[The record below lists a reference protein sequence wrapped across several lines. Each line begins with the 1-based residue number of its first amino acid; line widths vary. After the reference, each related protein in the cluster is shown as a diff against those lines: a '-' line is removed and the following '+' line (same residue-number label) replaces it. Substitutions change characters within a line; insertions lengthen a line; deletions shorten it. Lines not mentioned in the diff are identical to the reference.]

1 MLPNRTMLSDAEGA
15 ALAPDVSGLP
25 SSADVLAARLAFPAG
40 LEQPEGSFRFSADAL
55 LLAAYASRRFSPNV
69 RLSSLFHTINNQ
81 SLPDCW
87 KSSKKTFL
95 SPF

>member
-40 LEQPEGSFRFSADAL
+40 LEQPEGSFRRLREPTFFSKCCHSV
-55 LLAAYASRRFSPNV
+55 Y
-69 RLSSLFHTINNQ
+69 
-81 SLPDCW
+81 
-87 KSSKKTFL
+87 
-95 SPF
+95 